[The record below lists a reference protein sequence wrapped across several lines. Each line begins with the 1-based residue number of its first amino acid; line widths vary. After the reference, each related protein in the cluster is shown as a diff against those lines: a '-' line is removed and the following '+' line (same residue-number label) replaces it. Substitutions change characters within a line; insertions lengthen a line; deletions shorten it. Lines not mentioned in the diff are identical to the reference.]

1 MKVAIVGAEESK
13 WNSKDKDYSGMT
25 QLAYA
30 RWSVGSLLYDMKLK
44 ENLAWSDMTVVS
56 GHCPRGGVDIWAEE
70 VADELEIK
78 KEIYSAPA
86 NQWDDKIEITHHN
99 FDNASL
105 TEVRQTLKG
114 FKSRNIQIAEASDV
128 LYCLSPKANS
138 VCIHCKTTGHLKNGG
153 CWTLRY
159 AEKLGKKVVRLV
171 I

>member
-13 WNSKDKDYSGMT
+13 WGTKNFNEKPFFVKRKITQILHQHCEITESTWDYSKVI
-25 QLAYA
+25 L
-30 RWSVGSLLYDMKLK
+30 
-44 ENLAWSDMTVVS
+44 VS

-70 VADELEIK
+70 VADELGIK
-78 KEIYSAPA
+78 KEIYPAPA